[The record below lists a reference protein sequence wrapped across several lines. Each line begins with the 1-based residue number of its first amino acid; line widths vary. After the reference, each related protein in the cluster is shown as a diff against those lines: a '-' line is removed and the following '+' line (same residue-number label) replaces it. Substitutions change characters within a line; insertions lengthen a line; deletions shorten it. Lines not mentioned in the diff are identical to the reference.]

1 MALLTI
7 YLDHLEH
14 DIIYSYGLWLQ
25 LTDENEAFLTQNKA
39 SFLSVINVPKKTGV
53 HEGVEFEGIVEQ
65 SI

>member
-25 LTDENEAFLTQNKA
+25 LTDDNEAFLTQNKA
-39 SFLSVINVPKKTGV
+39 SFLSVINVPKKLEYMKG
-53 HEGVEFEGIVEQ
+53 
-65 SI
+65 

>member
-25 LTDENEAFLTQNKA
+25 LTDDNEAFLTQNKA
-39 SFLSVINVPKKTGV
+39 SFLSMINVPKKLEYMMG
-53 HEGVEFEGIVEQ
+53 
-65 SI
+65 